1 MPSRAPTPQ
10 QGTIASYLPPEC
22 FVAFAYYKS
31 LSTAKK
37 RLYRRSDEIHSIRLP
52 QAVPLRPLAVKLEKA
67 LKTENK
73 QLARSL
79 CQRIADSITS
89 DLQVPKVRVDV
100 LAVRPHDEKSELH
113 GLYTRQEGRRA
124 SIRLWIR
131 TAERKKIVAYR
142 TFLRTLLHELCHH
155 LDYEL
160 LKFSDSLHTEG
171 FYKRLSSLFNQLV
184 PPRK

>member
-1 MPSRAPTPQ
+1 MMSA
-10 QGTIASYLPPEC
+10 LPLEC

-37 RLYRRSDEIHSIRLP
+37 RVYRRSDEIHSIRLS
-52 QAVPLRPLAVKLEKA
+52 QAGPLRPLTVKLEKA
-67 LKTENK
+67 LKREDK
-73 QLARSL
+73 QLARLL
-79 CQRIADSITS
+79 CQHIADGITS
-89 DLQVPKVRVDV
+89 DLKVPKVRVDV

-113 GLYTRQEGRRA
+113 GLYSRQEGHRA
-124 SIRLWIR
+124 NIRLWIR
-131 TAERKKIVAYR
+131 TAERKNIVAFR

-155 LDYEL
+155 FDYEL

-184 PPRK
+184 PPKK

>member
-1 MPSRAPTPQ
+1 M
-10 QGTIASYLPPEC
+10 
-22 FVAFAYYKS
+22 VFAYYKS

-37 RLYRRSDEIHSIRLP
+37 RIYRRSDEIPLIRLP
-52 QAVPLRPLAVKLEKA
+52 QAIPLRPRVVKLEEA

-79 CQRIADSITS
+79 CQRIADDITS
-89 DLQVPKVRVDV
+89 DLEVPKVRVDV
-100 LAVRPHDEKSELH
+100 LAVRPHDETSELH
-113 GLYTRQEGRRA
+113 GLYTREEGHRA
-124 SIRLWIR
+124 NIRLWIR
-131 TAERKKIVAYR
+131 TAEHKRIVAFR

-160 LKFSDSLHTEG
+160 LEFPDSLHTEG

-184 PPRK
+184 PPKH

>member
-1 MPSRAPTPQ
+1 M
-10 QGTIASYLPPEC
+10 
-22 FVAFAYYKS
+22 VFAYYKS

-37 RLYRRSDEIHSIRLP
+37 RIYRRSDKIHLIRLA
-52 QAVPLRPLAVKLEKA
+52 QAVPLRPRVVKLERA

-79 CQRIADSITS
+79 CQRIADDITS
-89 DLQVPKVRVDV
+89 DLEVPKVHVDV
-100 LAVRPHDEKSELH
+100 LAVRPHDEVSELH
-113 GLYTRQEGRRA
+113 GLYTREEGRRA
-124 SIRLWIR
+124 NIRLWIR
-131 TAERKKIVAYR
+131 TAERKKIVAFR

-160 LKFSDSLHTEG
+160 LKFPDSLHTEG

-184 PPRK
+184 PPKH